1 MYNSKKFRLICS
13 PTHCNFS
20 ILFVVNPITSENNIM
35 CTFMSGQTTYA
46 FKGNFKHLTQKV
58 KSRTRC

>member
-1 MYNSKKFRLICS
+1 MYIYIIVKNLDWYVH
-13 PTHCNFS
+13 PHTLHYS

-46 FKGNFKHLTQKV
+46 FKGNFKHLTTL
-58 KSRTRC
+58 S